1 MDNTDLNEQNVVLEA
16 CNVTKRFPGILA
28 NDRVDLKL
36 RRGEILALLGENGA
50 GKSTLMNIIYGLYH
64 QDEGQ
69 VFLKGKEVK
78 FSSPREAIHSGIGM
92 VHQHF
97 QLVNVMTVA
106 ENVVLGEEK
115 EAPHRRTLF
124 AIFFALLFG
133 IGVVWLSFQNDL
145 IYNIFAFAVL
155 AAGLP
160 LVLARWLVRLASSG
174 QNGSKRETL
183 RRVRPIAAV
192 VLQLLAALGVM
203 LGAADGSGE
212 IIGSLVVFAVGIAVG
227 FGTAVILPPILA
239 DRLKPSESKTPL
251 SWPLFALGA
260 LIVYAVC
267 FLVLQSNTGDGLG
280 AAGALLALFLGATVV
295 AVGLAFVFDFLFN
308 QWETVTGVLRVAWGA
323 AWRLALIIVA
333 FWVGNQMLRITE
345 MGIITVILQH
355 DVTFFSE
362 AQEPVGNVNGK
373 GGAAGTFENEISWRT
388 IERAGS
394 RQAQLNALLDEIDVT
409 YGVEYTYENTH
420 DGLTSR
426 TFVKGQAG
434 YNTFWHQLAEDVPP
448 VARDIV
454 TAGLLLAFVYLGIKT
469 WRGHQF
475 TPGWLTPFDW
485 SVMAVIGVVYVWQL
499 YVALKDVNPTT
510 QVLLTII
517 GAVFIG
523 MVFAWTVRD
532 RQQHPNKE
540 RSTSALDGIIEAF
553 VNLFYDA
560 FSVRNAQTA
569 GQRVRE
575 LSRQYGLE
583 VDPDAVVEKL
593 PVGAQQ
599 RVEIIKALYRKADIL
614 ILDEPTAVLTP
625 QEGRELFKIMREL
638 ASQGVSII
646 FITHKLKEVFEVA
659 SHIVVMRGGKVV
671 GTTTPSEA
679 TESSLAAM
687 MVGREVLLRVDKTEA
702 KPRDV
707 VLQAADLQAMD
718 DRGAVAL
725 NGVSFEVREGEV
737 LGIAGV
743 QGNGQTELVEAIT
756 GLRPLLKG
764 TVELLGQKLHSITP
778 RHVKNMQ
785 TAHVPEDRLKYGM
798 VKPFTVAENLILN
811 DYYEAPYS
819 EPPTPAQVPFL
830 GAFYALIFGIV
841 FAGLGFAW
849 LSVWEDSLWYGILDR
864 YDVPSAFRTVPSDR
878 AMNAVEQGYLNT
890 PLVIAL
896 LSLLI
901 TTLVFSIVAHLVA
914 STIMRVLR
922 HQAVQREL
930 VQEKNGLVLNLD
942 GTVQHA
948 GNLIEQFDI
957 RTPSPLVEGG
967 SLSGGNQQKLV
978 VAREFSR
985 KPRLL
990 IAAQPTRGIDVGSIE
1005 FIHKQ
1010 IIAQRDEGAAVLL
1023 VSAELDEIMSLSDRI
1038 AVMYKGQI
1046 IETLEAKAATREQ
1059 LGLLMAGIKRDE
1071 PIVAA
1076 ETAMD

>member
-1 MDNTDLNEQNVVLEA
+1 
-16 CNVTKRFPGILA
+16 
-28 NDRVDLKL
+28 
-36 RRGEILALLGENGA
+36 EILALLGENGA

-183 RRVRPIAAV
+183 KRVRPIAAV

-212 IIGSLVVFAVGIAVG
+212 IIGSLVVFAIGIAVG

-267 FLVLQSNTGDGLG
+267 FLVSQSNTGDGLG

>member
-1 MDNTDLNEQNVVLEA
+1 MDNTALHEQDVVLEA
-16 CNVTKRFPGILA
+16 RNVTKRFPGILA

-78 FSSPREAIHSGIGM
+78 FTSPREAIHSGIGM

-97 QLVNVMTVA
+97 QLVDVMTVA

-115 EAPHRRTLF
+115 EAPHRRSLF

-133 IGVVWLSFQNDL
+133 IGLVWLSFQNDL

-160 LVLARWLVRLASSG
+160 LLLARWLIRLMSSG
-174 QNGSKRETL
+174 QNYNNRASL
-183 RRVRPIAAV
+183 QHVRPIAVV
-192 VLQLLAALGVM
+192 VLQLLAALAVM
-203 LGAADGSGE
+203 LGSANGGE
-212 IIGSLVVFAVGIAVG
+212 VITSLVVFAVGIGVG
-227 FGTAVILPPILA
+227 FGAAVILPPILA
-239 DRLKPSESKTPL
+239 VQLKSSESKATL
-251 SWPLFALGA
+251 SWPLFSLAT
-260 LIVYAVC
+260 LIVYVVW
-267 FLVLQSNTGDGLG
+267 FLVLQSNTERGLG
-280 AAGALLALFLGATVV
+280 AAGAMVGLFLGAMIGAGV
-295 AVGLAFVFDFLFN
+295 LAIVFDFLFR
-308 QWETVTGVLRVAWGA
+308 QWDRVTDGLRVAWGA
-323 AWRLALIIVA
+323 AWRLALIVVA

-355 DVTFFSE
+355 DTTFFAE
-362 AQEPVGNVNGK
+362 AAEPVGNVNGK
-373 GGAAGTFENEISWRT
+373 GGTAGRIENEIAWRQ

-394 RQAQLNALLDEIDVT
+394 RQDQLNALLEEIDT
-409 YGVEYTYENTH
+409 NYGVEYTYENTH

-426 TFVKGQAG
+426 TFVKATAG

-454 TAGLLLAFVYLGIKT
+454 TAGLLLAFAYLGLKT
-469 WRGHQF
+469 WRGHKY
-475 TPGWLTPFDW
+475 TPSTLTPFDLA
-485 SVMAVIGVVYVWQL
+485 VMAVIGVVFVWQL
-499 YVALKDVNPTT
+499 YVALEDVSTT
-510 QVLLTII
+510 MQAVLTAAGALLI
-517 GAVFIG
+517 GAI
-523 MVFAWTVRD
+523 FAWTVRE
-532 RQQHPNKE
+532 RQAFPNKE
-540 RSTSALDGIIEAF
+540 RSTSTLDGIIEAF

-569 GQRVRE
+569 GERVRE

-583 VDPDAVVEKL
+583 VDPNAVVEKL

-671 GTTTPSEA
+671 GATTPSEA

-702 KPRDV
+702 KPREV
-707 VLQAADLQAMD
+707 VLQTADLQAMD

-725 NGVSFEVREGEV
+725 NGVGFEVREGEV

-743 QGNGQTELVEAIT
+743 QGNGQTELVEVIT
-756 GLRPLLKG
+756 GLRPLIKG

-798 VKPFTVAENLILN
+798 VKPFTVAENLVLN

-819 EPPTPAQVPFL
+819 EPPTVAQVPFL
-830 GAFYALIFGIV
+830 GAFYALIFGAV
-841 FAGLGFAW
+841 FAVMGFAW
-849 LSVWEDSLWYGILDR
+849 LYVWEDSLWNGILNR
-864 YDVPSAFRTVPSDR
+864 YDVPAEFRTVPSDR
-878 AMNAVEQGYLNT
+878 AMNAVEQGYLNN

-914 STIMRVLR
+914 STVMGLLR
-922 HQAVQREL
+922 RFAVQRQM
-930 VQEKNGLVLNLD
+930 VHEKNGLLLNLS
-942 GTVQHA
+942 GTSEHA
-948 GNLIEQFDI
+948 EKLIEQFDI
-957 RTPSPLVEGG
+957 RTPSPFVEGG

-1059 LGLLMAGIKRDE
+1059 LGLLMAGIKRSE
-1071 PIVAA
+1071 PLVSEA
-1076 ETAMD
+1076 AMD